1 MSQQDARGLPIET
14 ERLFIRPMQT
24 DDAAFILELL
34 NEPDFLENIGD
45 KGVRTLE
52 DALGYIQSA
61 GWDNYRKHGFGMN
74 TVELVDA
81 STRIG
86 ICGLLQRETLDHP
99 DVGFAFLKAFHGLGY
114 ATEAGRGMVE
124 VARSVFGLQKVC
136 AFTAVT
142 NEASVRVLMKL
153 GLQGGEHR
161 HLSDDGPEIRYFERS
176 LQPA

>member
-1 MSQQDARGLPIET
+1 MSLENARGLPVET
-14 ERLFIRPMQT
+14 ERLLIRPMHS

-34 NEPDFLENIGD
+34 NEPDFVENIGD
-45 KGVRTLE
+45 KGIRSLE

-61 GWDNYRKHGFGMN
+61 GWDNYRIHGFGMN

-86 ICGLLQRETLDHP
+86 ICGLLQRDTLDHP
-99 DVGFAFLKAFHGLGY
+99 DVGFAYLAAFHGKGY
-114 ATEAGRGMVE
+114 ATEAGHAMIE
-124 VARSVFGLQKVC
+124 IARSELGLKQVC

-142 NEASVRVLMKL
+142 NEPSVRVLLKL

-161 HLSDDGPEIRYFERS
+161 HLADDGPEIRYFERT
-176 LQPA
+176 L

>member
-1 MSQQDARGLPIET
+1 MSIENARGLPIET
-14 ERLFIRPMQT
+14 DRLLIRPMIS

-34 NEPDFLENIGD
+34 NEPDFIENIGD

-61 GWDNYRKHGFGMN
+61 GWENYQRFGFGMN

-99 DVGFAFLKAFHGLGY
+99 DVGFAYLKAFHGVGY
-114 ATEAGRGMVE
+114 ATEAGQGMLT
-124 VARSVFGLQKVC
+124 VAKDVIGLSRVC

-142 NEASVRVLMKL
+142 NEASVRVLLKL
-153 GLQGGEHR
+153 GLEGGDHK
-161 HLSDDGPEIRYFERS
+161 HLSDDGPEIRYFERT
-176 LQPA
+176 L